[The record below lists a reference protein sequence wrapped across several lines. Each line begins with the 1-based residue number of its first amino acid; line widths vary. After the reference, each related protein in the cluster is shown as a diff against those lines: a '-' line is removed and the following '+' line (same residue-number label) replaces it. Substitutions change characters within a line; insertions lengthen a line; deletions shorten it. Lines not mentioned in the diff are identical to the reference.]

1 MLNQK
6 LFGEKLR
13 NHRKSLGM
21 TQEEA
26 AAKIGVSG
34 QAVSKWETGDC
45 LPDCFNLKE
54 ICDLY
59 GLSADAL
66 LETECDGNIEAAA
79 SKIEQIGTEFI
90 WAKSA
95 QPMEDNY
102 LHKEL
107 GEDLLAMWKG
117 LYFAETGNRKI
128 QAESKARGNTRICG
142 PFGLKIWDDDGV
154 VCVVKS
160 ELVKTLSPFSSVTV
174 EVLTALCTEEGQKL
188 ICSLECASP
197 ISKEQIIEKTG
208 IELYRLNELLLMFT
222 ENNVIEYLTDYER
235 SGKGY
240 KLSGHCGIAAYM
252 VLAAMHILNKKRYE
266 VSEYIINK
274 TE

>member
-26 AAKIGVSG
+26 AEKIGVSG
-34 QAVSKWETGDC
+34 QAVSKWEAGDC

-66 LETECDGNIEAAA
+66 LDTECDGDIETAAN
-79 SKIEQIGTEFI
+79 KIEQIGTEFI

-95 QPMEDNY
+95 LRPEGNY
-102 LHKEL
+102 MHKEL
-107 GEDLLAMWKG
+107 GDDLLVMWKG

-128 QAESKARGNTRICG
+128 QAETKARGNTRICG
-142 PFGLKIWDDDGV
+142 PFGMKVWDDDGV

-160 ELVKTLSPFSSVTV
+160 EFVKSLSSFSGAAA
-174 EVLTALCTEEGQKL
+174 EVMNALCSEEGQRL

-197 ISKEQIIEKTG
+197 TSKEELIEKTG
-208 IELYRLNELLLMFT
+208 IEIHRLNELLLMLT
-222 ENNVIEYLTDYER
+222 ENNIIEYFHDHER
-235 SGKGY
+235 RGY
-240 KLSGHCGIAAYM
+240 KISGHCGIAAYM
-252 VLAAMHILNKKRYE
+252 VLAAMHIIDKNVYE
-266 VSEYIINK
+266 VSEYILNP